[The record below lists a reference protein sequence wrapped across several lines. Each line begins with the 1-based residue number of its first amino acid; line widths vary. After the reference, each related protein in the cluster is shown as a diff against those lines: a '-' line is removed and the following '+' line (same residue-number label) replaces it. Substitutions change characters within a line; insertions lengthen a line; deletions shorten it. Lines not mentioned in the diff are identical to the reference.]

1 MPLDLRETSISGI
14 PETTT
19 QGGIVNKL
27 ILSTGAVAAA
37 LAIVVA
43 GALAAGTVVV
53 KPIAFVGTYA
63 GTASYQ
69 QNDTTVALTANGTGK
84 GTLIGAGKITGTG
97 VANTAGQPACVPFT
111 GTGKV
116 TGPGGTIIFKVN
128 PGTSGCGDQ
137 AAENF
142 TISGKATI
150 LKATGKLLKRKG
162 LLRMSG
168 TYDKTSGAFT
178 VKFHG
183 SLTK

>member
-1 MPLDLRETSISGI
+1 MRGI

-19 QGGIVNKL
+19 QGGIVKKL
-27 ILSTGAVAAA
+27 TLSTAAAA
-37 LAIVVA
+37 LVLLLVGG
-43 GALAAGTVVV
+43 GAFAATSATPKP
-53 KPIAFVGTYA
+53 KPIAFVGAYA

-69 QNDTTVALTANGTGK
+69 QNDTTVALTANGTGT

-116 TGPGGTIIFKVN
+116 TGPGGTIIFKVI

-142 TISGKATI
+142 TISGKATL

-162 LLRMSG
+162 LLRMTG

-178 VKFHG
+178 VKFRG